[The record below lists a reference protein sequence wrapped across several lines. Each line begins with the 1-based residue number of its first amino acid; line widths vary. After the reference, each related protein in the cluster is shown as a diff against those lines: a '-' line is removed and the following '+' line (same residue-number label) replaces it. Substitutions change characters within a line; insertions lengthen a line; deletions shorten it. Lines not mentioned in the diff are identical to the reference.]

1 MKKSIT
7 IKECVGAEL
16 LAYIDELAKLRIEI
30 FHDFPYLYE
39 GTMSY
44 EKKYLQTYASC
55 KKAYCALVF
64 DGDAVVGATTG
75 IPLLFETEEVKRP
88 FIEKNIPL
96 ESVFYFGESI
106 LKKEYRG
113 LGLGIRFFKLREA
126 YASTLDGMTQ
136 TSFCGVIR
144 PDNHPLKPAGYKPLN
159 VFWQRMGYE
168 KQEGML
174 TTFSWKDIGDE
185 TETGKPMQFWAKP
198 LDEITLRKQNQL

>member
-1 MKKSIT
+1 MQSTIT
-7 IKECVGAEL
+7 IKECMGAEL
-16 LAYIDELAKLRIEI
+16 LPFIDELAKLRIEI
-30 FHDFPYLYE
+30 FYDFPYLYE

-55 KKAYCALVF
+55 PQAYCALVF
-64 DGDAVVGATTG
+64 DGNKVVGATTG
-75 IPLLFETEEVKRP
+75 IPLLCETEEVKRP
-88 FIEKNIPL
+88 FIEKGIPL
-96 ESVFYFGESI
+96 ESVFYFGESV

-126 YASTLDGMTQ
+126 YASSLDGISR

-144 PDNHPLKPAGYKPLN
+144 SDDHPLKPKGYKPLD
-159 VFWQRMGYE
+159 VFWQCMGYE

-185 TETGKPMQFWAKP
+185 SETAKPMQFWMKN
-198 LDEITLRKQNQL
+198 L

>member
-1 MKKSIT
+1 MQSSIT
-7 IKECVGAEL
+7 IKECMGAEL
-16 LAYIDELAKLRIEI
+16 LPYIDELAKLRIEI
-30 FHDFPYLYE
+30 FYDFPYLYE

-55 KKAYCALVF
+55 PQAYCALVF
-64 DGDAVVGATTG
+64 DGDKVVGATTG

-88 FIEKNIPL
+88 FMEKGIPL

-126 YASTLDGMTQ
+126 YASTLDGITC

-144 PDNHPLKPAGYKPLN
+144 SDDHPLKPKGYKPLD

-174 TTFSWKDIGDE
+174 TTFSWRDIGDK
-185 TETGKPMQFWAKP
+185 TETAKPMQFWMKN
-198 LDEITLRKQNQL
+198 L